1 MVVFL
6 YNSIKI
12 YNYVKIKIIYRLM
25 VLSKIVKPYIKGITS
40 IWGMMCIYALPC
52 MTVTDGN

>member
-12 YNYVKIKIIYRLM
+12 YNYVKIKMIYRLR
-25 VLSKIVKPYIKGITS
+25 VSSKIVKPYIKGITS
-40 IWGMMCIYALPC
+40 IWGMMCIYALPSV
-52 MTVTDGN
+52 TVTDDN